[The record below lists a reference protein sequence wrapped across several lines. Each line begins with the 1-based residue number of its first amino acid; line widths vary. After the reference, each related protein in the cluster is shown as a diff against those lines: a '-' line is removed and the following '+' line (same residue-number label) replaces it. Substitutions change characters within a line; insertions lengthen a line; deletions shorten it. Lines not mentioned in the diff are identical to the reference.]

1 MKEVADIILDYIVPS
16 LGIIFAFSTFIAP
29 VGCISR
35 AVRHGHLGELN
46 PIPWIFMTGNA
57 IGWIAY
63 AFATHDFFVLA
74 ANGPGFIIS
83 LWLNKTASTLLR
95 KEEDAYQLISNEN
108 SDDTESPKS
117 DTSSREEEAEELETE
132 NTHVISLILAGDYVY
147 LTSQEKGVLAIVS
160 VWITYLVIIGISG
173 LDHHGRKIAIG
184 VAVDVNLAI
193 FFAAPL
199 TTIFRVIESSDSS
212 SIHLPTMYL
221 NTLCAF
227 FWLIYGLSMLDVFKI
242 IPDGAGVIFGLCQ
255 FYLYKTYPHADFLS
269 DSESESGEELD
280 EDSLSYASSSS
291 LL

>member
-1 MKEVADIILDYIVPS
+1 MEML
-16 LGIIFAFSTFIAP
+16 AP

-117 DTSSREEEAEELETE
+117 DTSSREASREEATEELETE

-173 LDHHGRKIAIG
+173 LDHHERKTAIG

-269 DSESESGEELD
+269 DSESESGCPG
-280 EDSLSYASSSS
+280 LSTSTSSSFYYQNQNYKV
-291 LL
+291 LNPQYHYPK

>member
-1 MKEVADIILDYIVPS
+1 MEML
-16 LGIIFAFSTFIAP
+16 AP

-108 SDDTESPKS
+108 SDDAESPKS
-117 DTSSREEEAEELETE
+117 DTSSREEATEELETE

-173 LDHHGRKIAIG
+173 LDHHERKTAIG

-269 DSESESGEELD
+269 DSESESGCP
-280 EDSLSYASSSS
+280 SFSTSTSSS
-291 LL
+291 LYYQNQNSNKFLNPQYHNSI